1 MTIKGDNIQKYLLL
15 ILRGSLLFGIIIALW
30 NAQWPIAFY
39 TLCILVVTLLPELLG
54 KRFDVHIPSEFEL
67 FAVIFVYGALFL
79 GELRGFYLKYWWWDL
94 ALHTLS
100 GFLLG
105 LLGLLLVYVLNE
117 KRDIKLHM
125 TSGFVA
131 LFAFVFAV
139 ALGALWEI
147 FEFSMDRLFGFN
159 MQKAMWD
166 DPSGL
171 TDTMWDLI
179 VDSIGAFV
187 VALLGYVYFKTS
199 RGSSFLERWIQRFI
213 ENNPHLFK

>member
-1 MTIKGDNIQKYLLL
+1 MIKGDALLRYLLV
-15 ILRGSLLFGIIIALW
+15 ILRGSLLIGIGFAVW
-30 NAQWPIAFY
+30 HAQWPIAFY
-39 TLCILVVTLLPELLG
+39 TLLILVVTLLPTVLG
-54 KRFDVHIPSEFEL
+54 QRFAVHIPSEFEL
-67 FAVIFVYGALFL
+67 LAVVFVYGALFL

-117 KRDIKLHM
+117 KREIKLHM
-125 TSGFVA
+125 TVGFVA

-147 FEFSMDRLFGFN
+147 FEFAMDRLFGLN
-159 MQKAMWD
+159 MQKPMWG

-179 VDSIGAFV
+179 VDAVGALLV
-187 VALLGYVYFKTS
+187 SLLGYIYLKKS
-199 RGSSFLERWIQRFI
+199 GGGSFIERWIQRFI
-213 ENNPHLFK
+213 HKNPHLFR